1 MEKMEGIV
9 MKNIQERAR
18 EYADRHKAAEIIG
31 KVYGYERIY
40 NAEMAAYERGAT
52 DQKAIDDAGLY
63 KLKERWEKEA
73 QINHDRDIKSIKERA
88 KLASED
94 YACDD
99 SYSAGFFTGYVE
111 GATKQK
117 AIDEEV
123 RLKKSDD
130 MTKAE
135 YDREMAFADWYLKNG
150 KGTPT
155 FSDAI
160 EWARK
165 QTIDEACNWLG
176 NYLVVEHKIL
186 TKAGCE
192 SVINE
197 LRKAIEK

>member
-1 MEKMEGIV
+1 MKTIEQRAEEYVPNTITAHIFKSSPLKGLIV
-9 MKNIQERAR
+9 
-18 EYADRHKAAEIIG
+18 
-31 KVYGYERIY
+31 RILRD
-40 NAEMAAYERGAT
+40 AYIAGAKE
-52 DQKAIDDAGLY
+52 QQAIDDAGLY

-111 GATKQK
+111 GATKQQ
-117 AIDEEV
+117 AIDEGV

-135 YDREMAFADWYLKNG
+135 YDRETKFADWYLKNG
-150 KGTPT
+150 KSTPS

-165 QTIDEACNWLG
+165 QTIDEVCNWLSNNIIVGTEG
-176 NYLVVEHKIL
+176 NLDIFL
-186 TKAGCE
+186 RG
-192 SVINE
+192 
-197 LRKAIEK
+197 LRKEMDK

>member
-1 MEKMEGIV
+1 MEGEMQTIEQRAEEYVPNTITADIFKASPLKGPIV
-9 MKNIQERAR
+9 
-18 EYADRHKAAEIIG
+18 
-31 KVYGYERIY
+31 RILRDAY
-40 NAEMAAYERGAT
+40 IAGANA
-52 DQKAIDDAGLY
+52 QKEIDDAGLY

-135 YDREMAFADWYLKNG
+135 YDRETAFADWYLKNG

-176 NYLVVEHKIL
+176 NYFVFEHETL

-192 SVINE
+192 NVINE
-197 LRKAIEK
+197 LRKALEE

>member
-52 DQKAIDDAGLY
+52 DQKAID
-63 KLKERWEKEA
+63 
-73 QINHDRDIKSIKERA
+73 
-88 KLASED
+88 
-94 YACDD
+94 
-99 SYSAGFFTGYVE
+99 
-111 GATKQK
+111 
-117 AIDEEV
+117 EEV

-155 FSDAI
+155 YSDAI

-165 QTIDEACNWLG
+165 QTIDNAKSAFNKACGWLST
-176 NYLVVEHKIL
+176 YPWY
-186 TKAGCE
+186 
-192 SVINE
+192 NE
-197 LRKAIEK
+197 VFEEFRKAMEE

>member
-1 MEKMEGIV
+1 MKTIKERAKEYATRDKSSEYNLLGGV
-9 MKNIQERAR
+9 DVYKNIYTE
-18 EYADRHKAAEIIG
+18 EFF
-31 KVYGYERIY
+31 
-40 NAEMAAYERGAT
+40 AYIKGAT

-130 MTKAE
+130 MTNAE
-135 YDREMAFADWYLKNG
+135 YDRETAFADWYLQNG
-150 KGTPT
+150 KGAPT

-160 EWARK
+160 EWARR
-165 QTIDEACNWLG
+165 QTIDEVCEYAKARYDLDYCGNVRDVL
-176 NYLVVEHKIL
+176 NYLKSLVE
-186 TKAGCE
+186 E
-192 SVINE
+192 
-197 LRKAIEK
+197 

>member
-9 MKNIQERAR
+9 MKNIQERAK
-18 EYADRHKAAEIIG
+18 EYADKHKAAEIIG

-52 DQKAIDDAGLY
+52 DQKAIDDAGLC
-63 KLKERWEKEA
+63 KLKEKWDKEA
-73 QINHDRDIKSIKERA
+73 QINHDRAIKSIKERA

-99 SYSAGFFTGYVE
+99 RYSAGFFTGYVE
-111 GATKQK
+111 GATKQQ

-155 FSDAI
+155 YSDAI

-165 QTIDEACNWLG
+165 QTIDEVCEWMMNFKNAVGEFPLYDYVG
-176 NYLVVEHKIL
+176 NF
-186 TKAGCE
+186 
-192 SVINE
+192 
-197 LRKAIEK
+197 RKAMEE

>member
-1 MEKMEGIV
+1 
-9 MKNIQERAR
+9 MKTIEQRAE
-18 EYADRHKAAEIIG
+18 EYAPNTITSHIFKSSPLKGLIVRTLRD
-31 KVYGYERIY
+31 
-40 NAEMAAYERGAT
+40 AYIAGAT

-135 YDREMAFADWYLKNG
+135 YDRETAFADWYLQNG

-155 FSDAI
+155 YSDAI

-165 QTIDEACNWLG
+165 DVISKACDWLDLNLPNIEYTIKEPKPLRVSRGLLIDEL
-176 NYLVVEHKIL
+176 K
-186 TKAGCE
+186 KAMD
-192 SVINE
+192 
-197 LRKAIEK
+197 K